1 MRIGGVG
8 GGGED
13 TSCHPLCHLYR
24 ITAMAECKKG
34 MCHTTVSWVDS
45 NTDFYI
51 PQAIVMPSC
60 LADTHWLLHSEVFC
74 FSDEDASHHRM

>member
-1 MRIGGVG
+1 MG